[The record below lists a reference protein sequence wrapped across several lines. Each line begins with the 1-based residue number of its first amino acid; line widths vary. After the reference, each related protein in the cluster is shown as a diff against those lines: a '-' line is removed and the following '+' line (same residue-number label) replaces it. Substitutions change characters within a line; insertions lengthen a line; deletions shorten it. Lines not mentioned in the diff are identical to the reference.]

1 MKKLT
6 LLLTVLLLGAATS
19 LFARTEVERW
29 GCFELRLNHAA
40 KANPFD
46 VALSA
51 TFTNGDRKIVVR
63 GFYDGDDTYLV
74 RFMPPVEGEWR
85 YTTRSSAAALNRRSG
100 SFVAVPPAAGNHGP
114 GEVDGDH
121 GFRYANGSRYMPF
134 GTTNYALAL
143 FRPETQE
150 ATIRSLAA
158 SGFNKTRLCVLPKDY
173 PTPLE
178 APTIFPFELRSRT
191 VDAEGKE
198 HFDWDFERFN
208 PAFFRNLDHRI
219 RQLQE
224 LGIEADLI
232 LFHPYDRGMWGFDK
246 MPEEINRRY
255 LDYLI
260 ARVGAYRNVWWS
272 MANEWDLVRNRT
284 VEEWKDLTRHVA
296 ATDPYGHLCSIHG
309 GTAVYFDYGMPEFTH
324 VSIQD
329 EAPVFTA
336 SAAATLRQIFP
347 KPVICDE
354 IGYEGNLPLRWARY
368 SPQLMTYYVT
378 NGLMGGIYVTHGECY
393 RDPSEED
400 FVYWSDGSIL
410 RGGSW
415 QRIAF
420 LRRIL
425 EEGPNP
431 PRMADVSRDTK
442 TSTAGDGYYYV
453 WLGQSIQSSWRFN
466 LPASNARY
474 RRPQEG
480 ERYRVDII
488 DVWAMTVTEVPGVFE
503 TTKPIDYRLY
513 DKHHRDVRL
522 PDVPY
527 LLLRIRRVA
536 E

>member
-1 MKKLT
+1 MKLRILLPL
-6 LLLTVLLLGAATS
+6 LLLTAVGVLRAQ
-19 LFARTEVERW
+19 ERVACW
-29 GCFELRLNHAA
+29 ERFELRFEHAA
-40 KANPFD
+40 KGNPFD
-46 VALSA
+46 VDLSA
-51 TFTNGDRKIVVR
+51 TFTSGDRTIVVR
-63 GFYDGDDTYLV
+63 GFYDGDDTYRI
-74 RFMPPVEGEWR
+74 RFMPTAEGTWQ
-85 YTTRSSAAALNRRSG
+85 YVTRSSAAAMNRRRG
-100 SFVAVPPAAGNHGP
+100 TLVATPAAAGNHGP
-114 GEVDGDH
+114 VAVDGH
-121 GFRYANGSRYMPF
+121 GFRYADGTRYMPF

-150 ATIRSLAA
+150 ATLRSLAA
-158 SGFNKTRLCVLPKDY
+158 SGFNKTRLCVLPKDF

-178 APTIFPFELRSRT
+178 TPTRFPFVLRSRT
-191 VDAEGKE
+191 TDEAGKE
-198 HFDWDFERFN
+198 HFEWDFDRFD
-208 PAFFRNLDHRI
+208 PAFFQNLDRRI
-219 RQLQE
+219 EQLQA

-246 MPEEINRRY
+246 MPEAVNRRY

-272 MANEWDLVRNRT
+272 LANEWDLVRNRS
-284 VEEWKDLTRHVA
+284 VEEWKALTRHVA

-309 GTAVYFDYGMPEFTH
+309 GTAVYFDYSMPELTH

-329 EAPVFTA
+329 EAPVFAA
-336 SAAATLRQIFP
+336 SSAATLRQIFP

-368 SPQLMTYYVT
+368 SPRLMTHYVT

-393 RDPSEED
+393 RDPAEED
-400 FVYWSDGSIL
+400 FVYWSDGGRL

-431 PRMADVSRDTK
+431 PQMADVSRDTQ

-453 WLGQSIQSSWRFN
+453 YLGQSVQSSWRFN

-480 ERYRVDII
+480 NRYRVEII
-488 DVWAMTVTEVPGVFE
+488 DLWEMTVTEVPDIFE
-503 TTKPIDYRLY
+503 ATKVLDYRVY
-513 DKHHRDVRL
+513 DKQHRNVRL
-522 PDVPY
+522 PDTPY
-527 LLLRIRRVA
+527 LLLRIR
-536 E
+536 EIGE